1 MDFKG
6 MSIDDIRNLDT
17 RKLSTKELK
26 QATNRLVS
34 ASNKRVRRLL
44 SDEYG
49 QHSQTAQRA
58 MDRGGQL
65 FSTKG
70 LDTRAKVKAEFDRAR
85 SFLDPA
91 KTSHTVRGWRKTIKK
106 MKEKGLS
113 DEMIK
118 SPDFWALFR
127 KFKSEYVPAFF
138 DSYTFLQV
146 FARAVSKG
154 LNTEEQIREFLNKA
168 YEEMYGEDEEDY
180 FSDAEDEFGD
190 YFE

>member
-1 MDFKG
+1 

-49 QHSQTAQRA
+49 QHSQVAQKA
-58 MDRGGQL
+58 KERGGQL

-70 LDTRAKVKAEFDRAR
+70 LDSRAKIKAEFDRAR

-113 DEMIK
+113 DAMIK

-127 KFKSEYVPAFF
+127 KFKSEYVPQYF
-138 DSYTFLQV
+138 DSYLFLQM
-146 FARAVSKG
+146 FSRAVASG

-168 YEEMYGEDEEDY
+168 YEEQMFGEDEEDY
-180 FSDAEDEFGD
+180 FAGAEDEFGD